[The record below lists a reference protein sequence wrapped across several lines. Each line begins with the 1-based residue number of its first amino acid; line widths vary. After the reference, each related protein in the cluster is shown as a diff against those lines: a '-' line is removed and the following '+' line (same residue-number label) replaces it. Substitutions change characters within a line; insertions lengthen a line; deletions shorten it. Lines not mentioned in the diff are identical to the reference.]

1 MNLLVGAMMAAPHP
15 RGSTV
20 AGRIFGVNLK
30 VEPVNEIT
38 RAAVLALEVLPEQIP
53 FSGLP
58 SETLAFAESDPYRI
72 PMAVLESSQSES
84 SQSES
89 GQSESNRVVGFFVL
103 CWGEEVAHYASSP
116 QTMGFRAFMID
127 ASKQGRGYGT
137 AVFAVL
143 QKFLLEHF
151 PEFTELNLTVNLK
164 NPRAY
169 RTYLRAGFE
178 DSGVLYHGGAFG
190 PQHVLS
196 LPIISNKNPSLP
208 NR

>member
-1 MNLLVGAMMAAPHP
+1 
-15 RGSTV
+15 
-20 AGRIFGVNLK
+20 VNLK
-30 VEPVNEIT
+30 VEPVNDQT
-38 RAAVLALEVLPEQIP
+38 RDAILALEVLPEHVS

-58 SETLAFAESDPYRI
+58 SETLPLAESDPDRI
-72 PMAVLESSQSES
+72 PMAVLECGQSESSQSKSSQSES

-89 GQSESNRVVGFFVL
+89 DRVIGFFVL
-103 CWGEEVAHYASSP
+103 CWGKEVAHYASSP
-116 QTMGFRAFMID
+116 NTMGFRAYLID
-127 ASKQGRGYGT
+127 AREQGQGYGT

-151 PEFTELNLTVNLK
+151 PQFTELNLTVNLK

-169 RTYLRAGFE
+169 RAYLRAGFE

-196 LPIISNKNPSLP
+196 LPIVANKNPSLP